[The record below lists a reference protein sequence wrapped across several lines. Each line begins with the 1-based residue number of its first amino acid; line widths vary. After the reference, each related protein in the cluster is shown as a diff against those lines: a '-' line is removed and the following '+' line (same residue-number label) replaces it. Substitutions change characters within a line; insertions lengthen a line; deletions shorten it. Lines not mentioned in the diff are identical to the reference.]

1 MCLGSTCGRGSVLH
15 RCTGEYLCAAL
26 EGRTHQL
33 SPVSLPS
40 LGFPFG
46 VHVLKSYHKN
56 THTSVNRTF
65 HTFVLD
71 PHPIHN
77 IPKETIFTKTLHTAT
92 STSFTVSSQ
101 RSRVLMHLTYTT
113 HILSHLKKDT
123 SEPKTESV
131 ACVCVCVCV
140 CTLTEVTGEVMTEV
154 SIEFGA
160 VSFFQA
166 SAQPKVRQ
174 FDMAL
179 HTNITY

>member
-1 MCLGSTCGRGSVLH
+1 MSVSIPNIQALRCPIPRNESFQPTVNTSMCFRGTCGCGCVLH
-15 RCTGEYLCAAL
+15 RCTAEYVCAAL
-26 EGRTHQL
+26 EGGTHQL

-113 HILSHLKKDT
+113 HILSHLKT
-123 SEPKTESV
+123 LRNPKQKV
-131 ACVCVCVCV
+131 WRVCLRVCVH
-140 CTLTEVTGEVMTEV
+140 LLKSLG
-154 SIEFGA
+154 
-160 VSFFQA
+160 
-166 SAQPKVRQ
+166 R
-174 FDMAL
+174 L
-179 HTNITY
+179 